1 MTSFPGKGL
10 WCGNGHKL
18 LEGGGKC
25 AECAR
30 EFGSK
35 AAKDA
40 ALHEDEEEWPDSARD
55 RIAYLEEDVTF
66 TEDLWRAA
74 LTERDSARI
83 ERNKISIENSRL
95 RLKLQVAAD
104 EIAHLK
110 ELMSLA
116 ESAVGKDHI
125 LHTHLA
131 KSATED
137 SAMAGAGVRGVGGRN
152 IQACARCRARK
163 QVCDGDGEGPCAR
176 CMKAGVECEYA
187 EPAKRGPKGAKL

>member
-1 MTSFPGKGL
+1 MTSFPGKGR
-10 WCGNGHKL
+10 WCGNGHML
-18 LEGGGKC
+18 PEGQGKC

-30 EFGSK
+30 EYGSK
-35 AAKDA
+35 VAKHAAFC
-40 ALHEDEEEWPDSARD
+40 EEEEEWDEGARE

-66 TEDLWRAA
+66 TEDLWRTA
-74 LTERDSARI
+74 LEERDAARI

-95 RLKLQVAAD
+95 RLKLQAAAD
-104 EIAHLK
+104 EIAHFK

-125 LHTHLA
+125 LHAHLA
-131 KSATED
+131 KSAADD
-137 SAMAGAGVRGVGGRN
+137 SAMAGAGVRGAGGRN

-187 EPAKRGPKGAKL
+187 EPAKRGPKGAKF